1 MHAPTRLPQ
10 PAPEPEPL
18 PQPEDR
24 HFDGMIRLEV
34 DATDVQRRIF
44 AVRETIPVFAAGE
57 TTLLYPEWLPGY
69 HAPQAPIEL
78 LAGLTFTAAGKTLDW
93 RRHPTKIHAFHVT
106 VPEGCTAI
114 EASFQFLSP
123 TDSAQGREVVSPDLL
138 SLAWNAVLLY
148 PAGYYARRITVEPVL
163 TLPPAWG
170 FACALDVADQQD
182 GTVQFAPV
190 KLDVLVDS
198 PLSAGRH
205 VKRIAI
211 DERGQVW
218 LNLLADQPDL
228 LDASDE
234 QIEHHREL
242 VRQADRL
249 FGARHFDRYEVLLM
263 LSDEIGSIGVEHHRS
278 CEAASIRGYFADW
291 DNTFA
296 RRDTVPHEYI
306 HSWNG
311 KYRRGADSWT
321 PSFDRPIRNSLMW
334 VYEGQTQ
341 YWDRVLCARSGLW
354 TADQARQ
361 ALAETAAT
369 HDMRAGSRWRPLR
382 DTSRDPIIA
391 GRSPLPWP
399 SWQRSEDYY
408 TEGALIWLD
417 VDTRIRELTRGE
429 RSLDDFARAFF
440 GMEDGVW
447 TTNTYTFDDVVGTLE
462 GIAAFDWRGF
472 FEEKL
477 DETTAG
483 APLAGI
489 ERGGYRLAYK
499 DTQSAYQQSKEDVFG
514 IVNLL
519 FSIGLLLGSD
529 GSISE
534 VLWDSPAFHAALT
547 AGSQIVSVNGRS
559 YSAEE
564 IRRAITEGASGKLIE
579 LTVKSGKRVRQV
591 TVECRSGHRYPHLE
605 PSSDTRS
612 LDDILRPLTA

>member
-44 AVRETIPVFAAGE
+44 AVRETIPVSAAGE

-138 SLAWNAVLLY
+138 SLTWNAVLLY

-190 KLDVLVDS
+190 ELDVLVDS

-234 QIEHHREL
+234 QIEPHREL

-354 TADQARQ
+354 TADQGRQ

-382 DTSRDPIIA
+382 DTTRDPIIA

-417 VDTRIRELTRGE
+417 VDTRIREL
-429 RSLDDFARAFF
+429 
-440 GMEDGVW
+440 
-447 TTNTYTFDDVVGTLE
+447 
-462 GIAAFDWRGF
+462 
-472 FEEKL
+472 
-477 DETTAG
+477 
-483 APLAGI
+483 
-489 ERGGYRLAYK
+489 
-499 DTQSAYQQSKEDVFG
+499 KEDVFG